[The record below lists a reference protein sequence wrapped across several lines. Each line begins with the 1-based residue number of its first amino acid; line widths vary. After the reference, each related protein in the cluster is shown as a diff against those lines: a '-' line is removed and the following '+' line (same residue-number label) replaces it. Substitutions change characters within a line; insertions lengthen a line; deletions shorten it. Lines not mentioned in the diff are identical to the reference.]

1 LAHQGHGSVTTNTPA
16 ASIVIVT
23 KDRRDEALRAVASAV
38 RQKPPV
44 EVLLIDD
51 GSTDG
56 TAEIVRDAF
65 PSARVERFETSA
77 GYIVRRNT
85 AAGMTDAPVLVSIDD
100 DAEFA
105 ADDVVARTVSEFEDP
120 VVGAVAMP
128 YVDLLED
135 RTVRQSAPDGDRPY
149 ATYGFRGTAYAV
161 RRALFARLGGFRE
174 HFFHQAEEPDFCLRL
189 LATGHVV
196 RLGRAE
202 PIRHHVSP
210 KRDVERMWFYGCR
223 NDILFAWHNV
233 PLPYLP
239 GRIARVAAYSLWL
252 GLGVR
257 RPGLFARGVIAGLR
271 ACFRTKRQPVSRRD
285 YRLYHELRK
294 REAVPLDEVRARLS
308 RSEVRS

>member
-1 LAHQGHGSVTTNTPA
+1 MTNRPA

-38 RQKPPV
+38 GQKPWV

-56 TAEIVRDAF
+56 TAETVRGAF
-65 PSARVERFETSA
+65 PAARVERFETSA
-77 GYIVRRNT
+77 GYIVRRNA

-105 ADDVVARTVSEFEDP
+105 SHDAVAQTVSELDDP

-128 YVDLLED
+128 YIDLPED
-135 RTVRQSAPDGDRPY
+135 STVRQSAPDGDRPY

-161 RRALFARLGGFRE
+161 RRALFAQLGGFRE

-189 LATGHVV
+189 LAAGRVV

-233 PLPYLP
+233 PFPYLP
-239 GRIARVAAYSLWL
+239 GRTARVAAHSLWL

-257 RPGLFARGVIAGLR
+257 RPCLFARGVLAGLR
-271 ACFRTKRQPVSRRD
+271 ACMRAERQPVSRRD
-285 YRLYHELRK
+285 YRLYHELR
-294 REAVPLDEVRARLS
+294 RRGAVPIDEIRDRLS
-308 RSEVRS
+308 RSEVGS